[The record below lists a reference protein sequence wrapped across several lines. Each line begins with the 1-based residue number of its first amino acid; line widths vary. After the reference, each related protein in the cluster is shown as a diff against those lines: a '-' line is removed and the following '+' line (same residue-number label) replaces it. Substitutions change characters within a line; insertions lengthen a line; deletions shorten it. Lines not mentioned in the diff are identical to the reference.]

1 MFLGWALF
9 FSEKNS
15 YKFIVI
21 RNKQCSLSSCQVLS
35 MALSP
40 FTSNLNKNSKHLFLE
55 TFLTV
60 VEKSNL
66 DHTTLTAFPSF
77 QFLASAPSLS
87 FNGAAQFFASAL
99 KQIGN
104 MCFFWLIT
112 RVTCRLSYSIH
123 ALCSLLWTKNQ
134 LSLESPLASI
144 TCSFLL
150 MFDHMTV
157 QLFFYFQ
164 KDLYHHFQCKRIPL
178 HCPTQKDWISG
189 AKFTVLA

>member
-1 MFLGWALF
+1 MEINSSHPLVKMWFLFKFHDF
-9 FSEKNS
+9 FAKIQHVSWLCTIFSPIKQLKIHRN
-15 YKFIVI
+15 I
-21 RNKQCSLSSCQVLS
+21 RNKHCSLSSCQVLS

-104 MCFFWLIT
+104 MCFFGLIT

-123 ALCSLLWTKNQ
+123 ALCSLFWTKKSAFFRKPSCQ
-134 LSLESPLASI
+134 
-144 TCSFLL
+144 
-150 MFDHMTV
+150 HY
-157 QLFFYFQ
+157 LFIF
-164 KDLYHHFQCKRIPL
+164 
-178 HCPTQKDWISG
+178 
-189 AKFTVLA
+189 VNV